1 MAARPPRAAGGGR
14 RGPDEVYESLER
26 AAESKWDA
34 PWRTGVVE
42 TIRDRS
48 VIATPISEYLPER
61 VVDGR
66 VALVGDAAHAQTPM
80 TGAGFEE
87 AVIDAAALA
96 RELGGADDLGAA
108 LQRYELLRIG
118 DMRDRMAAGA
128 SFSRGFAG
136 V

>member
-1 MAARPPRAAGGGR
+1 M
-14 RGPDEVYESLER
+14 YESLER